1 MLRTIWIAS
10 LYFRAFMRRFMP
22 TNIALDKLRTRRGL
36 IWGVPAM
43 LLSVVYFYLAALMS
57 VLVDGGASK
66 WIYLAM
72 LVCIWNAFKFL
83 FFGPVS
89 LLRLIRLRSFERRT
103 AMKAETSHSSVEQG
117 LSRRLG

>member
-10 LYFRAFMRRFMP
+10 LYIRAFMRRFMP
-22 TNIALDKLRTRRGL
+22 TNIVLDKLRTRRGL
-36 IWGVPAM
+36 KWGVPAM
-43 LLSVVYFYLAALMS
+43 FLGVVYFYLAALMS

-66 WIYLAM
+66 WLYIVM

-89 LLRLIRLRSFERRT
+89 LLRLIRLRSIERKT
-103 AMKAETSHSSVEQG
+103 AMKAESSHLSVEQV
-117 LSRRLG
+117 LSRGLG